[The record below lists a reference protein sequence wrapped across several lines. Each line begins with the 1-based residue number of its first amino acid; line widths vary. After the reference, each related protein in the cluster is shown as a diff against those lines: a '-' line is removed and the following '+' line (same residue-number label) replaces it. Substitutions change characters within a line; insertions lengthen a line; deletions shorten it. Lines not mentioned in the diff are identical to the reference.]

1 MGQQRAEANRI
12 NAQRSSGPK
21 TELGKS
27 RSKMNAL
34 KHGFS
39 AKKVVIGD
47 EDPREFDAL
56 RATLECDFQPE
67 TALERELVDQLAGS
81 LWRLRRVPAI
91 EAAIVRAREEEA
103 YSRLYSEVED
113 NNKRRIQNEISRR
126 CSESFGNRSLEIG
139 RALEDG
145 TYDARLAQ
153 FRSQVLEEEDK
164 KGDLDCSIL
173 KQADAQ
179 YQESRESELL
189 LLIRD
194 DDGMIEK
201 LSRYHSSLMNA
212 ANRVIQQL
220 RLIKIMRSSR
230 SLIAFE

>member
-56 RATLECDFQPE
+56 RAMLECDFQPE

-91 EAAIVRAREEEA
+91 EAAIVKAREEKA
-103 YSRLYSEVED
+103 YSRVYSKVQRNTMSHIE
-113 NNKRRIQNEISRR
+113 NEARRR
-126 CSESFGNRSLEIG
+126 CYESFSNDGEQIQRAMGN
-139 RALEDG
+139 G
-145 TYDARLAQ
+145 TYDARFAQ
-153 FRSQVLEEEDK
+153 FGSQVLEEEDK
-164 KGDLDCSIL
+164 KRNLDSSIL
-173 KQADAQ
+173 KQADEQ

-201 LSRYHSSLMNA
+201 LSRYQASLMNA
-212 ANRVIQQL
+212 ANRAVQQL
-220 RLIKIMRSSR
+220 RLIKMMRSSR

>member
-39 AKKVVIGD
+39 AKKVVIGN

-56 RATLECDFQPE
+56 RTALERDFQPE
-67 TALERELVDQLAGS
+67 TALESELVNQLAGS

-91 EAAIVRAREEEA
+91 EAAIVKAREEKA
-103 YSRLYSEVED
+103 YSRAYSKVQG
-113 NNKRRIQNEISRR
+113 NTMSRIENEARRR
-126 CSESFGNRSLEIG
+126 CRDSFGNDAEQIQ
-139 RALEDG
+139 RAMGNG
-145 TYDARLAQ
+145 TYDARFAQ
-153 FRSQVLEEEDK
+153 FGSQVLEEEDK
-164 KGDLDCSIL
+164 KRDLDSSIL
-173 KQADAQ
+173 KQADEE
-179 YQESRESELL
+179 YQESRESEFL

-194 DDGMIEK
+194 GDGMIEK

-220 RLIKIMRSSR
+220 RLIKITRSSR

>member
-1 MGQQRAEANRI
+1 MAQERAEANRI
-12 NAQRSSGPK
+12 NAQRSSGPR

-34 KHGFS
+34 KHGLS
-39 AKKVVIGD
+39 AKKIVIGD
-47 EDPREFDAL
+47 EDPKEFEAL
-56 RATLECDFQPE
+56 RAALERDWQPE
-67 TALERELVDQLAGS
+67 TAFESELVDQLAG
-81 LWRLRRVPAI
+81 LFWRMRRVPAI
-91 EAAIVRAREEEA
+91 EAAIVKAREEKA
-103 YSRLYSEVED
+103 YSDVYSEVEKNTWD
-113 NNKRRIQNEISRR
+113 RINCEARER
-126 CSESFGNRSLEIG
+126 CYESLGLQVPVAMDIG
-139 RALEDG
+139 PYAATLDK
-145 TYDARLAQ
+145 
-153 FRSQVLEEEDK
+153 FRNQVIKEEEK
-164 KGDLDCSIL
+164 NGDLDSSIL

-201 LSRYHSSLMNA
+201 LSRYHFSLMSA

>member
-1 MGQQRAEANRI
+1 MGEQRAEANRI
-12 NAQRSSGPK
+12 NAQRSSGPR

-34 KHGFS
+34 KHGLS
-39 AKKVVIGD
+39 AKKIVIGD
-47 EDPREFDAL
+47 EDPKEFEAL
-56 RATLECDFQPE
+56 RAALERDWQPE
-67 TALERELVDQLAGS
+67 TAFESELVDQLAGS

-103 YSRLYSEVED
+103 YSCLYSEIED
-113 NNKRRIQNEISRR
+113 NTKKRIRDEITRR

-153 FRSQVLEEEDK
+153 FRSQVFEEEDK
-164 KGDLDCSIL
+164 KGDLDSSIL
-173 KQADAQ
+173 KQAEAQ

>member
-1 MGQQRAEANRI
+1 MGQRAEANRI
-12 NAQRSSGPK
+12 NAKRSSGPR

-34 KHGFS
+34 KHGLS
-39 AKKVVIGD
+39 AKKIVIGD
-47 EDPREFDAL
+47 EDPKEFEAL
-56 RATLECDFQPE
+56 RAALERDWQPE
-67 TALERELVDQLAGS
+67 TAFESELVDQLAGS

-103 YSRLYSEVED
+103 YSRLYSEIED
-113 NNKRRIQNEISRR
+113 NTKKRIQNEISRR
-126 CSESFGNRSLEIG
+126 CRESFGNRSLEIG
-139 RALEDG
+139 WLKDG

-164 KGDLDCSIL
+164 KGDLDSSIL
-173 KQADAQ
+173 KQANAQ
-179 YQESRESELL
+179 YQESRWSELL

-230 SLIAFE
+230 TLIAFE

>member
-1 MGQQRAEANRI
+1 MSEQRAEANRI
-12 NAQRSSGPK
+12 NAQRSSGPR

-34 KHGFS
+34 KHGLS
-39 AKKVVIGD
+39 AKKIVIGD
-47 EDPREFDAL
+47 EDPKEFEAL
-56 RATLECDFQPE
+56 RAALERDWQPE
-67 TALERELVDQLAGS
+67 TAFESELVDQLAGS

-91 EAAIVRAREEEA
+91 EAAIVKAREEEA
-103 YSRLYSEVED
+103 YSRVYSEVED
-113 NNKRRIQNEISRR
+113 NTISRIENEARGR
-126 CSESFGNRSLEIG
+126 CYESFGNDSGQIQ
-139 RALEDG
+139 RARGNG
-145 TYDARLAQ
+145 TYNARFAQ
-153 FRSQVLEEEDK
+153 FRTQILEEEEK
-164 KGDLDCSIL
+164 KGDLDSSIL
-173 KQADAQ
+173 KQADEQ

-230 SLIAFE
+230 TLIAFE